1 MQTVKFMPSMSKVK
15 EKADVLNHMGFTALE
30 VLDHYPKEFKS
41 FTIQNIFMDA
51 GVERAK
57 NQSILPPPSAITIG
71 HHELATPTQSS

>member
-1 MQTVKFMPSMSKVK
+1 MPSMSKVK
-15 EKADVLNHMGFTALE
+15 EKADILNHMGFTALE

-57 NQSILPPPSAITIG
+57 N
-71 HHELATPTQSS
+71 

>member
-1 MQTVKFMPSMSKVK
+1 MPSMSKVK

-41 FTIQNIFMDA
+41 FAIQNIFMDA

-71 HHELATPTQSS
+71 HHELATPTESS